1 MAVVLWLHLIA
12 AATWL
17 GGLITMGAIVAALR
31 KAGVDRS
38 VLQAAARGFGRV
50 SWAALATAV
59 ATGGLM
65 ALDFLGSKT
74 LAVKMGLVAF
84 AAGLAAYHQFAAR
97 NQSPRTRGLLQVAIL
112 VVGLGIFATAMA
124 L

>member
-31 KAGVDRS
+31 KAAVDRS

-65 ALDFLGSKT
+65 AFDFLGSKT
-74 LAVKMGLVAF
+74 LAVKMGLVAL